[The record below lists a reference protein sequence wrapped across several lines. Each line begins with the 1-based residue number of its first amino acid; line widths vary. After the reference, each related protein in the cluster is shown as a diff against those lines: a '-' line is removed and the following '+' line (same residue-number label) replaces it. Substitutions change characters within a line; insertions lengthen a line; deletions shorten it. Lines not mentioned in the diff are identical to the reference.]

1 MGEMT
6 RIRIFKMILIA
17 FALVLLA
24 CAAKNYLAFAMRG
37 SWLCPFLCPSAFR
50 WRALDDV
57 FGLGHLFRV
66 QEWLMIASRSYV
78 GQVVQD
84 PWNLFGKL
92 ALAPVV
98 PSELRVEPSL
108 VGGLGHQ
115 VSADQSGRYAGF
127 SGNVSGPQVPF
138 HRVNTANPQW
148 VPQICW
154 IYQNTC
160 VHTLSFDVDSAE
172 FAAFSPDLWIA
183 GDSSGNVNL
192 IWEIWDAEGWRQA
205 GAPLPVSPFNNEIDP
220 LHIPEP
226 VPGVFPGTLPLP
238 LPVEIPV
245 GETAAQG
252 LLYATRS
259 VTVIAGQPDVE
270 LRSNPLLISLYRTA

>member
-78 GQVVQD
+78 GEVIQD

-98 PSELRVEPSL
+98 EEFIYR
-108 VGGLGHQ
+108 
-115 VSADQSGRYAGF
+115 
-127 SGNVSGPQVPF
+127 GPLYLTRSRSRRPG
-138 HRVNTANPQW
+138 W
-148 VPQICW
+148 
-154 IYQNTC
+154 
-160 VHTLSFDVDSAE
+160 
-172 FAAFSPDLWIA
+172 WIA
-183 GDSSGNVNL
+183 
-192 IWEIWDAEGWRQA
+192 A
-205 GAPLPVSPFNNEIDP
+205 GVLVLLFALSHGRV
-220 LHIPEP
+220 
-226 VPGVFPGTLPLP
+226 GVALLPLLVLGSLSVWLVYRTGRLWP
-238 LPVEIPV
+238 SVALHFLNNFFFTSV
-245 GETAAQG
+245 
-252 LLYATRS
+252 LLYQAQWMS
-259 VTVIAGQPDVE
+259 D
-270 LRSNPLLISLYRTA
+270 